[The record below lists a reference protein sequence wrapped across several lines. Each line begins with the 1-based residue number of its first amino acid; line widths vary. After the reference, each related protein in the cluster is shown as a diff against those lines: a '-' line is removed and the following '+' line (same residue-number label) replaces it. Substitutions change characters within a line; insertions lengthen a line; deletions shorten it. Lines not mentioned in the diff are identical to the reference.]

1 MSGSSRPEA
10 GEGGTRRPEA
20 SQHGTSRAVSGEG
33 ETSRALGSEG
43 GSSPWTQKLSA
54 QCWDPQLAGEI
65 LARLAEFSPDLETL
79 CRRSPREGVDL
90 LNFLCFS
97 PVSLEKIC
105 RSPDLLLWLVA
116 PDVLDFQKAERQ
128 GRDREEPDPDFKSL
142 RAWKSQESL
151 RVAFREI
158 TGLAGFV
165 ETTRDITEI
174 AERCVRQVYRASLTA
189 LSNRWGAPQTGFGV
203 LGMGKLGGRELNY
216 SSDIDL
222 IFLYGEE
229 GFVNPRFSYHEF
241 FTRLA
246 EKIVSEFAERGN
258 ALFRID
264 LRLRPEGSSGPLVRG
279 LASTENYY
287 AGYGETWE
295 RMALIKARGI
305 AGDQEL
311 LYEFEH
317 HLQPFIFPKA
327 VSDELLT
334 EIAALKERIE
344 RDLLGADDL
353 YRNVKL
359 GFGGIREVEFIVQT
373 LQVLHGARHAFLQ
386 ERNTLEALSALA
398 ELEIM
403 PAKEV
408 NALRSAYVFLRAVE
422 HRLQIV
428 REQQT
433 HTLPAKTEDRF
444 LLAKSLGLDSVE
456 AFDQQYGEQTFTVR
470 VIFDRLL
477 QSRSGEVAEKR
488 GREFFSHSIE
498 ANRTLERLQAGPSDM
513 HVSARTRRLYSKL
526 EPELLGWLAQ
536 MADPDAALGR
546 FVRFVDNY
554 GIRGLLFETL
564 LANPRLLELLVR
576 LFDASAAFSDLAIR
590 RPELI
595 EEIAR
600 GRSLNATTS
609 ATDYLA
615 ALQAN
620 PENLPPLEWVR
631 AFRESEVLRILLRD
645 ILGTAPLDELQAEM
659 TNLADACVRFCQ
671 GNIPGA
677 DLLTIVALGK
687 FGGQELLYGAD
698 LDVVFIGEQPAPAG
712 RLIAALSATTNAG
725 RVFPIDTRLRPE
737 GDNGMLVVTLSGY
750 ESYFTGRAQ
759 TWEQQALT
767 KARVISG
774 PESQEVE
781 NQIAKIWDRL
791 RTRPN
796 TKAEIAGM
804 YERIVK
810 ARAKSG
816 DWYEFK
822 TGRGG
827 LIGIEFLVQS
837 LEIKLGVR
845 EPNTLKALEHVGD
858 QLDKN
863 EPETLASDYVFYRR
877 IESILRRVNNQSV
890 SSIPSQEPEQK
901 KLALRMGFPDR
912 DTFLHDYRLR
922 RGRDN
927 KIVQQHFYGG

>member
-1 MSGSSRPEA
+1 MSGTSGAEA
-10 GEGGTRRPEA
+10 SEGGT
-20 SQHGTSRAVSGEG
+20 GRAVPC
-33 ETSRALGSEG
+33 G
-43 GSSPWTQKLSA
+43 GGTLPWTQRLSA
-54 QCWDPQLAGEI
+54 QCWEPQLAGEI
-65 LARLAEFSPDLETL
+65 LARLAEFTPRLETV
-79 CRRSPREGVDL
+79 CRGSPHEGVDL

-97 PVSLEKIC
+97 PVSFEKIR
-105 RSPDLLLWLVA
+105 RSPELLVWLSA
-116 PDVLDFQKAERQ
+116 PDVLDFKKAERQ
-128 GRDREEPDPDFKSL
+128 GRDREGPDPDFKAL
-142 RAWKSQESL
+142 RAWKSQELL

-158 TGLAGFV
+158 SGLAGFV

-174 AERCVRQVYRASLTA
+174 AERCVRQVYRVSFTA
-189 LSNRWGAPQTGFGV
+189 LSNRWGAPATGFGV

-216 SSDIDL
+216 SSDIDV
-222 IFLYGEE
+222 IFIYGEE
-229 GFVNPRFSYHEF
+229 GFVTARFSYHEF

-246 EKIVSEFAERGN
+246 ETIVTEFAERGN

-305 AGDQEL
+305 AGDEEL

-317 HLQPFIFPKA
+317 RFQPFIFPKA

-344 RDLLGADDL
+344 RDLLDADDL
-353 YRNVKL
+353 HRNVKL

-403 PAKEV
+403 PRRDI

-433 HTLPAKTEDRF
+433 HTLPAKSEDRS
-444 LLAKSLGLDSVE
+444 LLAKSMGVDSVE
-456 AFDQQYGEQTFTVR
+456 AFDQRYGEQTTIVR
-470 VIFDRLL
+470 EVFDRLL
-477 QSRSGEVAEKR
+477 QSRSGEVAER
-488 GREFFSHSIE
+488 HGREFFSQPVE
-498 ANRTLERLQAGPSDM
+498 AGKTLERLQAGPSDM
-513 HVSARTRRLYSKL
+513 HVSARTRRLYAKL
-526 EPELLGWLAQ
+526 EPELLSWLARIP
-536 MADPDAALGR
+536 DPDAALSR

-576 LFDASAAFSDLAIR
+576 LFDASAAFSELAIR
-590 RPELI
+590 HPELI
-595 EEIAR
+595 EEVAR
-600 GRSLNATTS
+600 GRTLDTTVS
-609 ATDYLA
+609 GPEYMA
-615 ALQAN
+615 ALEAN
-620 PENLPPLEWVR
+620 PENLAPLEWVR

-645 ILGTAPLDELQAEM
+645 ILGTASLGDLQTEM
-659 TNLADACVRFCQ
+659 TNLADTCVRFCQ

-677 DLLTIVALGK
+677 DRLTIVALGK

-698 LDVVFIGEQPAPAG
+698 LDVVFIGEEPGPAE

-737 GDNGMLVVTLSGY
+737 GDHGMLVVTRSGY
-750 ESYFTGRAQ
+750 ESYFDGRAQ

-774 PESQEVE
+774 LEQSEIEKLITKVWE
-781 NQIAKIWDRL
+781 RL

-796 TKAEIAGM
+796 TKLEIAGM

-810 ARAKSG
+810 ERTKGG
-816 DWYEFK
+816 DWHEFK

-837 LEIKLGVR
+837 LEIELGVR
-845 EPNTLKALEHVGD
+845 EPNTLKGLELVGGRLGKD
-858 QLDKN
+858 
-863 EPETLASDYVFYRR
+863 ESETLTNDYLFYRR
-877 IESILRRVNNQSV
+877 IESILRRANNQSV
-890 SSIPSQEPEQK
+890 SSLPAQEPEQT
-901 KLALRMGFPDR
+901 KLALRMEFPDR
-912 DTFLHDYRLR
+912 ETFLEDYRLR
-922 RGRDN
+922 RKQDDE
-927 KIVQQHFYGG
+927 IVRKYFHEE

>member
-1 MSGSSRPEA
+1 MSGTGRA
-10 GEGGTRRPEA
+10 EA
-20 SQHGTSRAVSGEG
+20 SEGGTSRAAPGESG
-33 ETSRALGSEG
+33 
-43 GSSPWTQKLSA
+43 SPSGTHRLSA
-54 QCWDPQLAGEI
+54 QCWKPELAGEI
-65 LARLAEFSPDLETL
+65 LARLAEFSPDLESVL
-79 CRRSPREGVDL
+79 RRSPREGVDL

-97 PVSLEKIC
+97 PVSFEKIHQ
-105 RSPDLLLWLVA
+105 SPDLLPWLTA
-116 PDVLDFQKAERQ
+116 PDVVDFKKAERQ
-128 GRDREEPDPDFKSL
+128 GRDREGSDPDFESL
-142 RAWKSQESL
+142 RAWKSQELL

-158 TGLAGFV
+158 SGLAGFI

-174 AERCVRQVYRASLTA
+174 AERCVRQVYRTSLTA
-189 LSNRWGAPQTGFGV
+189 LSNRWGSPQTGFGV

-222 IFLYGEE
+222 IFLYGDE
-229 GFVNPRFSYHEF
+229 GFINPRFSYHEF

-305 AGDQEL
+305 AGDREL

-317 HLQPFIFPKA
+317 RLQPFIFPKT
-327 VSDELLT
+327 VSDELVT
-334 EIAALKERIE
+334 EISALKERIE
-344 RDLLGADDL
+344 RDLLDADDL

-386 ERNTLEALSALA
+386 ERNTLEAMSALA

-403 PAKEV
+403 PRKEV
-408 NALRSAYVFLRAVE
+408 DALRSAYVFLRAVE

-433 HTLPAKTEDRF
+433 HTLPAKSEDRF
-444 LLAKSLGLDSVE
+444 LLAKSMGLDSVE

-477 QSRSGEVAEKR
+477 QRRSGEVAEKHA
-488 GREFFSHSIE
+488 REFFAQPVE
-498 ANRTLERLQAGPSDM
+498 ADKTLERLEAGPSDM
-513 HVSARTRRLYSKL
+513 HVSARTRRLYAKL
-526 EPELLGWLAQ
+526 EPELLRWLAR
-536 MADPDAALGR
+536 MADPDAALSR
-546 FVRFVDNY
+546 FVRFVDSY

-576 LFDASAAFSDLAIR
+576 LFDASAAFGELAIR

-600 GRSLNATTS
+600 GRALGLTTS
-609 ATDYLA
+609 AADYIA

-620 PENLPPLEWVR
+620 PEQLAPLEWVR
-631 AFRESEVLRILLRD
+631 SFRESEVLRILLRD
-645 ILGTAPLDELQAEM
+645 ILGVASLGELQTEM
-659 TNLADACVRFCQ
+659 SNLADACVRFCQ
-671 GNIPGA
+671 ENIPGA
-677 DLLTIVALGK
+677 DRLTIVALGK

-698 LDVVFIGEQPAPAG
+698 LDVVFIGEEPGPAG
-712 RLIAALSATTNAG
+712 QWIAALSATTNAS

-737 GDNGMLVVTLSGY
+737 GDNGMLVVTLGAY
-750 ESYFTGRAQ
+750 ESYFDGRAQ
-759 TWEQQALT
+759 TWEHQALT

-774 PESQEVE
+774 PEQAEVDKL
-781 NQIAKIWDRL
+781 ITKAWKRL
-791 RTRPN
+791 RTRSN

-810 ARAKSG
+810 ERAKGG
-816 DWYEFK
+816 DLQEFK

-827 LIGIEFLVQS
+827 LIAIEFLVQS
-837 LEIKLGVR
+837 LEIELGVR
-845 EPNTLKALEHVGD
+845 EPNTLRALELVSG
-858 QLDKN
+858 QLRKD
-863 EPETLASDYVFYRR
+863 ESETLANDYLFYRR
-877 IESILRRVNNQSV
+877 IESILRRANNQSV
-890 SSIPSQEPEQK
+890 SSLPAPDSEQT
-901 KLALRMGFPDR
+901 KLALRMGFRDR
-912 DTFLHDYRLR
+912 GEFTDEYRLR
-922 RGRDN
+922 RTRDDE
-927 KIVQQHFYGG
+927 IVRKYFYGG

>member
-1 MSGSSRPEA
+1 MS
-10 GEGGTRRPEA
+10 
-20 SQHGTSRAVSGEG
+20 GTSRAE
-33 ETSRALGSEG
+33 ASEG
-43 GSSPWTQKLSA
+43 GTGRAVTGGGGSLPWAQRLST

-65 LARLAEFSPDLETL
+65 LARLAEFSPDLESA
-79 CRRSPREGVDL
+79 CRQSPREGVDL

-97 PVSLEKIC
+97 PVSFEKIC
-105 RSPDLLLWLVA
+105 RSPDLLLWLTA
-116 PDVLDFQKAERQ
+116 PDVLDFKKAELQ
-128 GRDREEPDPDFKSL
+128 GRDREGADPDFESL
-142 RAWKSQESL
+142 RAWKSQELL

-158 TGLAGFV
+158 SGLAGFV

-174 AERCVRQVYRASLTA
+174 AERCVRQVYR
-189 LSNRWGAPQTGFGV
+189 LSFTTLSSRWGEPRTGFGV

-216 SSDIDL
+216 SSDIDVV
-222 IFLYGEE
+222 FLYGEE

-279 LASTENYY
+279 FASTENYY

-317 HLQPFIFPKA
+317 RLQPFIFPKA

-344 RDLLGADDL
+344 RDLLDADDL
-353 YRNVKL
+353 HRNVKL
-359 GFGGIREVEFIVQT
+359 GFGGIREVEFVVQT

-403 PAKEV
+403 PPKEA

-433 HTLPAKTEDRF
+433 HTLPARSEDRF
-444 LLAKSLGLDSVE
+444 LLAKSMGLDSVE
-456 AFDQQYGEQTFTVR
+456 AFDEQYGEQTFTVR
-470 VIFDRLL
+470 VIFNRLL
-477 QSRSGEVAEKR
+477 QSRSGEVAEKH
-488 GREFFSHSIE
+488 GREFFSQPVE
-498 ANRTLERLQAGPSDM
+498 ANKTLERLQAGPSDM
-513 HVSARTRRLYSKL
+513 HVSARTRRLYAKL
-526 EPELLGWLAQ
+526 EPELLGWLARI
-536 MADPDAALGR
+536 ADPDAALGR

-576 LFDASAAFSDLAIR
+576 LFDASAAFSELVIR

-600 GRSLNATTS
+600 GRRLDTTAS
-609 ATDYLA
+609 ASDYMA
-615 ALQAN
+615 ALNAN
-620 PENLPPLEWVR
+620 PESLGPLEWVR
-631 AFRESEVLRILLRD
+631 EFRESEVLRILLRD
-645 ILGTAPLDELQAEM
+645 ILGVASLNELQIEM
-659 TNLADACVRFCQ
+659 TNLAEACVRFCQ

-677 DLLTIVALGK
+677 DRLTIVALGK

-698 LDVVFIGEQPAPAG
+698 LDVVFVGEEPGPAE
-712 RLIAALSATTNAG
+712 RLIAALSASTNAG

-737 GDNGMLVVTLSGY
+737 GDHGMLVVTLSGY
-750 ESYFTGRAQ
+750 DSYFHGRAQ

-774 PESQEVE
+774 PAQVEVE
-781 NQIAKIWDRL
+781 SLITKVWERL
-791 RTRPN
+791 CTRPG

-804 YERIVK
+804 YARIVK
-810 ARAKSG
+810 ERAKG
-816 DWYEFK
+816 RDWYEFK
-822 TGRGG
+822 TGAGG
-827 LIGIEFLVQS
+827 LISIEFLVQS
-837 LEIKLGVR
+837 LEIEQEVR
-845 EPNTLKALEHVGD
+845 EPNTLKAFELVGERIG
-858 QLDKN
+858 N
-863 EPETLASDYVFYRR
+863 RESETLANDYIFYRR
-877 IESILRRVNNQSV
+877 IESILRRANNQSV
-890 SSIPSQEPEQK
+890 SSVPAQEPEQA
-901 KLALRMGFPDR
+901 KLALRMGFSDR
-912 DTFLHDYRLR
+912 ATFFDDYRVR
-922 RGRDN
+922 RSRDDE
-927 KIVQQHFYGG
+927 IVRKYFYGA

>member
-1 MSGSSRPEA
+1 
-10 GEGGTRRPEA
+10 
-20 SQHGTSRAVSGEG
+20 
-33 ETSRALGSEG
+33 
-43 GSSPWTQKLSA
+43 
-54 QCWDPQLAGEI
+54 LAGEI
-65 LARLAEFSPDLETL
+65 LARLAELLPDLEAL

-97 PVSLEKIC
+97 PVSFEKI
-105 RSPDLLLWLVA
+105 RRAPELLLWLTA
-116 PDVLDFQKAERQ
+116 PDVLDFKKGERQ
-128 GRDREEPDPDFKSL
+128 GRDREGSDPDFNGL
-142 RAWKSQESL
+142 RAWKSQELL

-158 TGLAGFV
+158 SGLAGFV

-174 AERCVRQVYRASLTA
+174 AERCVRQVYRVSLTT
-189 LSNRWGAPQTGFGV
+189 LSSRWGEPHTGFGV

-216 SSDIDL
+216 SSDIDV
-222 IFLYGEE
+222 IFLYGQE

-279 LASTENYY
+279 FASTENYY

-317 HLQPFIFPKA
+317 RLQPFIFPKA

-344 RDLLGADDL
+344 RDLLDADDL

-359 GFGGIREVEFIVQT
+359 GFGGIREVEFTVQT

-386 ERNTLEALSALA
+386 ERNTLEALTALA

-403 PAKEV
+403 PRKEV
-408 NALRSAYVFLRAVE
+408 DALRSAYVFLRAVE

-433 HTLPAKTEDRF
+433 HTLPAKSEDRF
-444 LLAKSLGLDSVE
+444 LLAKSMGLDSVE
-456 AFDQQYGEQTFTVR
+456 AFDQLYGEQTFTVR

-477 QSRSGEVAEKR
+477 QRRSGEVAEKH
-488 GREFFSHSIE
+488 GREFFSQPAE
-498 ANRTLERLQAGPSDM
+498 ADKTLERLEAGPSDM
-513 HVSARTRRLYSKL
+513 HVSARTRRLYAKL
-526 EPELLGWLAQ
+526 EPELLSWLARI
-536 MADPDAALGR
+536 ADPDAALSR

-564 LANPRLLELLVR
+564 LANPRLLALLVR
-576 LFDASAAFSDLAIR
+576 LFDASAAFSELAIR

-600 GRSLNATTS
+600 GRTLDTTAS
-609 ATDYLA
+609 ASEYMA

-620 PENLPPLEWVR
+620 PENLAPLEWVR
-631 AFRESEVLRILLRD
+631 VFRESEVLRILLRD
-645 ILGTAPLDELQAEM
+645 ILGVASIRELQTEM

-671 GNIPGA
+671 ENMPGA
-677 DLLTIVALGK
+677 DRLTIVALGK

-698 LDVVFIGEQPAPAG
+698 LDVVFIGDEPGPAG

-737 GDNGMLVVTLSGY
+737 GDHGVLVITRSGY
-750 ESYFTGRAQ
+750 ESYFSGRAQ
-759 TWEQQALT
+759 TWEHQALT

-774 PESQEVE
+774 PEQTEVE
-781 NQIAKIWDRL
+781 RL
-791 RTRPN
+791 ITEVWERLGTRPN
-796 TKAEIAGM
+796 TKAEIARM

-810 ARAKSG
+810 ERAKGG
-816 DWYEFK
+816 DEYEFK

-827 LIGIEFLVQS
+827 LISIEFLVQS
-837 LEIKLGVR
+837 LEIEEKVR
-845 EPNTLKALEHVGD
+845 EPNTLRALERVGER
-858 QLDKN
+858 LGKGGS
-863 EPETLASDYVFYRR
+863 EMLANDYLFYRR
-877 IESILRRVNNQSV
+877 IESILRRANNHSV
-890 SSIPSQEPEQK
+890 SSLPALEPEQT
-901 KLALRMGFPDR
+901 KLALRMGFSDR
-912 DTFLHDYRLR
+912 DTFLDDYRLR
-922 RGRDN
+922 RRRNDD
-927 KIVQQHFYGG
+927 IVRKYFYDA